1 MSEGAF
7 DGLYKAKLRD
17 NGIEHSEDDYKRFCR
32 QLNRSF
38 SKGILDLSCQR
49 IGINVLTK
57 LTKVLRTSPHI
68 RVFNLYGNLIRDHGV
83 HSLLQLLMANTQVEV
98 VDIGCNDLGNS
109 SIPTII
115 EIIKSTNVKSLQ
127 LGATGAAYHN
137 NKFSLQCLTDLI
149 NSMHGAGKIEC
160 LGLSGIKMS
169 TREGAKRVSI
179 ADTLADYLHD
189 DETLRSVAICDCGF
203 SLREEDLVTAQGLLS
218 NERLKFLDYH
228 SNQLADPVG
237 PNFLGQ
243 LNLMTNLS
251 YLDIHSCNLSGKAG
265 ISLAE
270 TLKTPSN
277 LTILDISDN
286 YLGDEGSGAIFQV
299 LLVNQTLTELNI
311 ACNKITEYSSEIIGN
326 LISENKVICSLNLSQ
341 NPIGDVGAYSIADT
355 ISSNEAITKLVLSSC
370 RMTDEGAVA
379 ITTSLAKN
387 NTLKYLDLSD
397 NFLTRESGYRI
408 IDSIRPNETL
418 FKLDVNATQI
428 DHFVS
433 KAIDELC
440 IRNKQIQKE
449 TDLQPLKK
457 QMVQLSIQ
465 RTKMPEAIS
474 RLAQL
479 NNTREGLERDVFNT
493 QEELDMTESTSNANI
508 LAIRKII
515 QSTKEMIEEEK
526 QGMKKLEVE
535 KVKMIE
541 DYDKKLEEMNGNI
554 ENEKIASERME
565 KDAVESEQACV
576 VEQEQAEK
584 KIAEIQSQIDQLY
597 EIRKQILEVME
608 DPEKLK
614 VFEPPQLTISLEPTK
629 ENFFLNDE
637 ILEKADEEKKDT
649 KKKKKGKS
657 KKTKKSGKTS
667 KNRKKS
673 PKSEAPAPAQETN
686 PKAPSQKTTA
696 RSSKN
701 ATPADTPRKDEN
713 ANNNDVPNDETTNS
727 PEVQNQVVD
736 NAIDTSNEKEQ
747 NLDTQPN
754 NINEEPEA
762 ENKAVKGGKKK
773 KMTKKASTMK
783 VPIKRP
789 PTARRKSPK
798 K

>member
-49 IGINVLTK
+49 IGINILTK
-57 LTKVLRTSPHI
+57 LTKVLRAAPHI
-68 RVFNLYGNLIRDHGV
+68 RVFNFYGNLIRDHGI

-127 LGATGAAYHN
+127 LGATGVAWHN

-149 NSMHGAGKIEC
+149 NAMHGAGKIEC
-160 LGLSGIKMS
+160 LGLASIKMS
-169 TREGAKRVSI
+169 TREGSRRVSI
-179 ADTLADYLHD
+179 ADVLADYIND
-189 DETLRSVAICDCGF
+189 DPTLKSVAICDCGF
-203 SLREEDLVTAQGLLS
+203 SLREEDLVTTHGLLS

-237 PNFLGQ
+237 PNFLAQ
-243 LNLMTNLS
+243 LNLMTSLS

-270 TLKTPSN
+270 SLKVPSN

-286 YLGDEGSGAIFQV
+286 YLGDEGAIAIFTV
-299 LLVNQTLTELNI
+299 LLTNQTLTELNI
-311 ACNKITEYSSEIIGN
+311 AGNKITENSSEIIGDV
-326 LISENKVICSLNLSQ
+326 ISENKVICSLNLSQ
-341 NPIGDVGAYSIADT
+341 NPIGDIGAYSIADT
-355 ISSNEAITKLVLSSC
+355 ITSNDSITRLVLASC
-370 RMTDEGAVA
+370 RMTDEGAVE

-387 NTLKYLDLSD
+387 KTLKYIDLSD
-397 NFLTRESGYRI
+397 NFLTRECGYRI
-408 IDSIRPNETL
+408 IDSIRPNEAL

-440 IRNKQIQKE
+440 KRNKQIQKE

-474 RLAQL
+474 RLQQL
-479 NNTREGLERDVFNT
+479 NTTREGLERDVFNT
-493 QEELDMTESTSNANI
+493 QEELDMTESSSNANI
-508 LAIRKII
+508 LAIRKVI

-526 QGMKKLEVE
+526 QGMVKLEVD
-535 KVKMIE
+535 KKKMIE
-541 DYDKKLEEMNGNI
+541 DYEKNLNEMNGNI
-554 ENEKIASERME
+554 EKEKVISEKVE
-565 KDAVESEQACV
+565 KDAIESEQACA
-576 VEQEQAEK
+576 VEQEEAER
-584 KIAEIQSQIDQLY
+584 KITEMQNQINQLY

-608 DPEKLK
+608 DPEKIK
-614 VFEPPQLTISLEPTK
+614 NFEPPQLTISLEPTK
-629 ENFFLNDE
+629 DKFFLNEE
-637 ILEKADEEKKDT
+637 ILDIVDEEKKDSK
-649 KKKKKGKS
+649 KKKKKGK
-657 KKTKKSGKTS
+657 TKKAKKSS
-667 KNRKKS
+667 KSPDSSRKRKKS
-673 PKSEAPAPAQETN
+673 PKAEAPAPAQETTNAEQN
-686 PKAPSQKTTA
+686 PATQTNKDASPI
-696 RSSKN
+696 SSSRN
-701 ATPADTPRKDEN
+701 DEN
-713 ANNNDVPNDETTNS
+713 NEKPKDDQNDKNNDVQKDKDKEEENLDANKIE
-727 PEVQNQVVD
+727 
-736 NAIDTSNEKEQ
+736 SNEIQDGEKKE
-747 NLDTQPN
+747 
-754 NINEEPEA
+754 I
-762 ENKAVKGGKKK
+762 KGGKKK
-773 KMTKKASTMK
+773 KSSKKAATTK
-783 VPIKRP
+783 VSIKRP
-789 PTARRKSPK
+789 PTRRPKSPSK
-798 K
+798 